1 MDKKKKISMRYL
13 ISLLF
18 TILAWTQSTAQGFST
33 IKFCGAEP
41 SYTSDSITLKF
52 NLLDGNGKH
61 VRNISTNDLYQ
72 YMQLYEGASK
82 ALAGEFFRA
91 SGGVRIPKE
100 TTISVLIDR
109 GIDSEGR
116 AQIFEAVRSLVNSSP
131 DSCVYVSFF
140 DGKATKSIMATA
152 NNFEDNF
159 KKEFERT
166 TSGDNFFYSALYSK
180 LIEFNKDQVEN
191 NRIGYEFEHQIS
203 KRASKNREKNVMF
216 VFVDGSRDADSYDPM
231 GYLDLAEGVIK
242 DLTVKPTIYSFYYTS
257 SKNEP
262 DSDVI
267 ETLMGITGNSKKMGF
282 PKGEYVSTDNHAEI
296 LRKIGDAIEE
306 QMYDYVYVYKASL
319 ESYTGRIRFI
329 AKWNG
334 KNIGEAEYEIG
345 SVENPWPVRQDS
357 MTDVFLKLCVALLV
371 TIITIAIVFLLMKV
385 LVPYIK
391 SKIFAAKYYKKYEPE
406 LGVQKRICSYCKKPI
421 EPGHMIVNKC
431 KHIIHVACWKEN
443 DYRCAEY
450 GQNCNVG
457 IQEHV
462 DWKYTFTRASIRDC
476 HQALSG
482 IIAGFA
488 AWIVY
493 ELIGRGILASLASG
507 IADLF
512 IVEEPKRGLL
522 LQACTSKVASF
533 FAIGL
538 VLGFFLSVV
547 FRWNEEYRSKNV
559 TIYMKIF
566 ALSLLSSMIGF
577 LAFAFGG
584 IILCMLVSSID
595 TTVIPWYCSLPAYI
609 LFSLCTS
616 LSLTIKT
623 SIPVKS
629 AMLGGLCSAI
639 VGFMVLYFTNGLIGS
654 YPWMNML
661 IDFILYGGGLG
672 ASILTVRMLAEKYFL
687 VIKNGVKAGTR
698 IPIHKW
704 MNATGGGNKVTIGM
718 TGDCEIQMNWEK
730 SNKVAKEH
738 AVLYIDQARTLPVVK
753 PLATNV
759 IYNSRAELPVRKPAP
774 LNNGDTIK
782 IGDTIFVYEETD

>member
-1 MDKKKKISMRYL
+1 MRYL

-18 TILAWTQSTAQGFST
+18 LILVWGQSMAQSFST

-41 SYTSDSITLKF
+41 SSTSDSITLKF
-52 NLLDGNGKH
+52 NLLDSDGKH
-61 VRNISTNDLYQ
+61 VRNISTDELYQ
-72 YMQLYEGASK
+72 NMQLFEGTSK
-82 ALAGEFFRA
+82 VQVGEFVRV

-109 GIDSEGR
+109 GIDDEGK

-140 DGKATKSIMATA
+140 DSIATKSIMATK

-159 KKEFERT
+159 KMEFGRP
-166 TSGDNFFYSALYSK
+166 TSSKNFFYSALYSK

-191 NRIGYEFEHQIS
+191 DKIGYEFEHQIS
-203 KRASKNREKNVMF
+203 KRASKNCEKNAMF
-216 VFVDGSRDADSYDPM
+216 VFVDGSRDADTDDPM
-231 GYLDLAEGVIK
+231 SYLDLTEGVIK
-242 DLTVKPTIYSFYYTS
+242 DLAVKPTIYSFYYTS
-257 SKNEP
+257 LREEP
-262 DSDVI
+262 DNDVI
-267 ETLMGITGNSKKMGF
+267 ETLTGITGNSKKMGF

-296 LRKIGDAIEE
+296 YKKIGDAIEE

-319 ESYTGRIRFI
+319 KSYTGRIRFSAI
-329 AKWNG
+329 WDE

-357 MTDVFLKLCVALLV
+357 TADVFLKLCVALFV
-371 TIITIAIVFLLMKV
+371 TIITIIIVFLLMKV
-385 LVPYIK
+385 LVPFTK
-391 SKIFAAKYYKKYEPE
+391 SKIFVTKYYKKYEQE
-406 LGVQKRICSYCKKPI
+406 FGVQKRICSYCKKPI
-421 EPGHMIVNKC
+421 VPGQMIVNKC
-431 KHIIHVACWKEN
+431 KHIMHVDCWKEN

-462 DWKYTFTRASIRDC
+462 DWKNTFTKTSIRDC
-476 HQALSG
+476 QQALSG
-482 IIAGFA
+482 IIAGFV
-488 AWIVY
+488 AWAVY
-493 ELIGRGILASLASG
+493 ELLGRGIFASLALN
-507 IADLF
+507 IANLF
-512 IVEEPKRGLL
+512 IVEESKRELL

-547 FRWNEEYRSKNV
+547 FRWNEEYRSKNAY
-559 TIYMKIF
+559 IYMKIF
-566 ALSLLSSMIGF
+566 GLSLLSSLIGF

-584 IILCMLVSSID
+584 IILCMQVASIES
-595 TTVIPWYCSLPAYI
+595 TIIPWYCSLPAYI
-609 LFSLCTS
+609 LFSICTS

-639 VGFMVLYFTNGLIGS
+639 VGFLVLYFTNGLVGS

-672 ASILTVRMLAEKYFL
+672 ASILTVRMLAEKYYL
-687 VIKNGVKAGTR
+687 IIKNGVKAGTR

-738 AVLYIDQARTLPVVK
+738 AVLYIDQARSLPVVK
-753 PLATNV
+753 PMATHV
-759 IYNSRAELPVRKPAP
+759 IYNSRAELPVRKPVP